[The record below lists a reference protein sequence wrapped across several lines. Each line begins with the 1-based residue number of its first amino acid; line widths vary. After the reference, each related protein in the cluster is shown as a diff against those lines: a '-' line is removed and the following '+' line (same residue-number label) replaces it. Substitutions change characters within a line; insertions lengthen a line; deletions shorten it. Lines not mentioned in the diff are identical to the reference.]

1 MPNARVV
8 ARVALAG
15 MAQNVLVPLA
25 SAMQL
30 AVFGW
35 RASSEAQASFGL
47 VVGFSNFGASALN
60 FLADGVAAKVGT
72 HLGAK
77 DASRAA
83 ACARAALVCALA
95 CGVFAAGAL
104 FAARDAAFRALSLDA
119 RVDAISRDY
128 FAYRVA
134 GVPFACVFACGVGL
148 MQGYGRVRRATTM
161 TFAARFVGE
170 TSATALAVGIAARD
184 DRRMMRVAGIAYAC
198 VVTASAAWATREVT
212 TTTPRGRRRPLPVW
226 SAPRLNAAETFDF
239 ARDAASMV
247 CRSLLLQSSFVLA
260 MVIAAKN
267 FTPSGLAAHHIVASL
282 WMLCAYACDGYA
294 TAAVVLGSRLRGRG
308 KITALVRLS
317 RALAT
322 CGALTGLAFSIILVV
337 CRDVAPNVFTRD
349 EATKTALRASG
360 VWDVLVLAQP
370 VNAACFVYDGF
381 IYATHSFSYAREVMS
396 TGVGLVFLPTLFL
409 ANRPRVSLR
418 GVWTAKAA
426 LNAWR
431 AVWLAGRVHA
441 WLPRQRAREGEEES
455 EEESDDDDDS
465 YGDDATTSE
474 EESEEESFSFERARG
489 GGDDSYAEPLLPG
502 TTRDGE
508 EEEEE
513 EEDVEHGGTNVQ
525 YESAL
530 KPSKIKSRNLSPIRT
545 PELAMARASNLRAS
559 AGAFTPRPP

>member
-1 MPNARVV
+1 
-8 ARVALAG
+8 
-15 MAQNVLVPLA
+15 
-25 SAMQL
+25 
-30 AVFGW
+30 
-35 RASSEAQASFGL
+35 
-47 VVGFSNFGASALN
+47 
-60 FLADGVAAKVGT
+60 
-72 HLGAK
+72 
-77 DASRAA
+77 
-83 ACARAALVCALA
+83 
-95 CGVFAAGAL
+95 
-104 FAARDAAFRALSLDA
+104 
-119 RVDAISRDY
+119 
-128 FAYRVA
+128 
-134 GVPFACVFACGVGL
+134 
-148 MQGYGRVRRATTM
+148 
-161 TFAARFVGE
+161 
-170 TSATALAVGIAARD
+170 
-184 DRRMMRVAGIAYAC
+184 MRVAGIAYAC

-267 FTPSGLAAHHIVASL
+267 FTPSGLAAHHIVANL

-294 TAAVVLGSRLRGRG
+294 TAAVVLGSRLHGRG

-418 GVWTAKAA
+418 GV
-426 LNAWR
+426 
-431 AVWLAGRVHA
+431 
-441 WLPRQRAREGEEES
+441 
-455 EEESDDDDDS
+455 
-465 YGDDATTSE
+465 
-474 EESEEESFSFERARG
+474 
-489 GGDDSYAEPLLPG
+489 
-502 TTRDGE
+502 
-508 EEEEE
+508 
-513 EEDVEHGGTNVQ
+513 
-525 YESAL
+525 
-530 KPSKIKSRNLSPIRT
+530 
-545 PELAMARASNLRAS
+545 
-559 AGAFTPRPP
+559 